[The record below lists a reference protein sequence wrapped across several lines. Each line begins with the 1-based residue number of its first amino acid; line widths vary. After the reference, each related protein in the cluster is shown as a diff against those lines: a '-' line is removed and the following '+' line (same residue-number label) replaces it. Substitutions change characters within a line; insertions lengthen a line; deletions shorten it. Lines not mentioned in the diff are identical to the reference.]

1 MAKEKWLLC
10 RRCIDAIKSR
20 GEIVY
25 VGPQAYDCTYDDE
38 EKVCEWCE
46 EEDDLFECYQ

>member
-1 MAKEKWLLC
+1 MKLC

-25 VGPQAYDCTYDDE
+25 VGPQVFSVDDGEEE
-38 EKVCEWCE
+38 EKCDWCE
-46 EEDDLFECYQ
+46 EVDDLYDCK